1 MNRQM
6 SLFKPNRNTLFY
18 LTAFLVPAM
27 LMLIL
32 FIRLNVTPFGN
43 RGVGIVDGDIQYVD
57 FFRYYRNVLLGKDS
71 IAYSFSNFFGETSIA
86 LFAYYLAS
94 PLNLFIVLFP
104 VGSEQAFFTFLTVLK
119 VALAGLTSSLLLRNT
134 TKLPE
139 LLTLCL
145 STGYAMMQYNFL
157 QTENIMWLDGMVFLP
172 FMVLGLFRLMEGK
185 RSYLYL
191 LALAGSVLCNWYT
204 AYFNCIG
211 ILVFF
216 LWWLFSTDDDS
227 VRTLKGVGT
236 RFGKLALHTV
246 GGLLLSAGLFL
257 PTVLDLLQG
266 KAAETEAAERIFVRN
281 ILNITSGFSVGS
293 RSFPGLLVL
302 FCGSMA
308 FFGLILY
315 FLQKDF
321 SARQKGTSLLVLML
335 FVCMC
340 YYEPLEF
347 VVNGFRDVTRYWY
360 RYAYLPVLFVVLLAA
375 FALDKVWEHRG
386 EDQSRKLL
394 AGAVIGDV
402 LLLLPNLM
410 TGYGDLVR
418 IMQTVLLLAA
428 EAIAFAAILNK
439 PRVSAKAALASVVAF
454 ELLWNGVLVY
464 TDMPFVNVE
473 EYRDYTT
480 SQSKLAAQLKEYDK
494 TFYRTAELDYRGYG
508 ENNTTLYYNGPMADS
523 FPGITHYSSTAHAD
537 ALYIMKDLGYS
548 DYTMFTVYSTHLLP
562 AESLL
567 GVKYV
572 LGSDPYPGY
581 TKVDLPEK
589 TFRPV
594 WENPSYIASALV
606 LPADRLEP
614 LPAKAKARPLQY
626 QEAIYTQL
634 TGHPVSF
641 YEAMN
646 VSETRNGKDKVRY
659 QISPKGEKS
668 DDPVY
673 FQIPISENAD
683 DKFVTDLVIDR
694 PGKYKGED
702 IIRQHGWL
710 APSFIEVPAKSWDKT
725 TGSYRVAL
733 DYNQKGHKYIKEASA
748 WQLDTEALQKAAGEV
763 SRYALDAENLKVE
776 NGHVTVQVPQAGA
789 GEDLLLMVPA
799 DKGWTVRVNGND
811 VTGQTGKFLDCFF
824 TIPLEEGENTVEL
837 KYHVPGL
844 AAGIAVSAVSAA
856 ALIGACVL
864 QRKRKNE

>member
-1 MNRQM
+1 MIRQRPH
-6 SLFKPNRNTLFY
+6 FPRKPNTLLY
-18 LTAFLVPAM
+18 LVAFLVPAM

-32 FIRLNVTPFGN
+32 FIRLKVTPFGN

-119 VALAGLTSSLLLRNT
+119 VALAGLTSAALLRNT

-172 FMVLGLFRLMEGK
+172 LMVLGLFRLMEGR

-216 LWWLFSTDDDS
+216 LWWLFSNNDDS
-227 VRTLKGVGT
+227 VRTFRGAGT
-236 RFGKLALHTV
+236 RFGRLALHTA
-246 GGLLLSAGLFL
+246 GGLLLSAALFL

-281 ILNITSGFSVGS
+281 ILNITSGFAVGS
-293 RSFPGLLVL
+293 RSFPGMLVL

-308 FFGLILY
+308 FLGLILY

-321 SARQKGTSLLVLML
+321 SAREKGTSLLVLML

-347 VVNGFRDVTRYWY
+347 VINGFRDVTRYWY

-375 FALDKVWEHRG
+375 LALEKVWEHRS
-386 EDQSRKLL
+386 EDQSKTIL

-410 TGYGDLVR
+410 TGYGELDR
-418 IMQTVLLLAA
+418 IVQTVLLLTA
-428 EAIAFAAILNK
+428 EAIAFAAILKK
-439 PRVSAKAALASVVAF
+439 PRVTAKAALAAVVAF
-454 ELLWNGVLVY
+454 ELIWNGILVY
-464 TDMPFVNVE
+464 TDMPFVNVR

-537 ALYIMKDLGYS
+537 QLYMMKDLGYS
-548 DYTMFTVYSTHLLP
+548 DYTMFTVYSTHMLP

-572 LGSDPYPGY
+572 MGSDPYPGY
-581 TKVDLPEK
+581 TKVEFPEE

-606 LPADRLEP
+606 LPADRLQP
-614 LPAKAKARPLQY
+614 LSAKEKEKPLQY
-626 QEAIYTQL
+626 QEAIYSQL
-634 TGHPVSF
+634 TGHSVSF

-659 QISPKGEKS
+659 QITPNGEKS

-673 FQIPISENAD
+673 IRIPISEKAEEQ
-683 DKFVTDLVIDR
+683 FVTDLVIDR

-710 APSFIEVPAKSWDKT
+710 APGFIEVPAKSWDQS

-733 DYNQKGHKYIKEASA
+733 DYNRKGHKYIKEASA
-748 WQLDTEALQKAAGEV
+748 WQLDTNALQKAAEEV
-763 SRYALDAENLKVE
+763 DRYALDADRLQVE
-776 NGHVTVQVPQAGA
+776 NGHVTVQVPDAAA
-789 GEDLLLMVPA
+789 GEDLLLMVPN
-799 DKGWTVRVNGND
+799 DKGWTVKVNGTD

-844 AAGIAVSAVSAA
+844 VAGVIVSALTAAGLVGVWF
-856 ALIGACVL
+856 L
-864 QRKRKNE
+864 QRKRKTE